1 MRNAFRAGLTALAL
15 VAVAGSA
22 QAQTKIAYV
31 NTAVVLENAPGREA
45 AAQVFNK
52 EADALRGQLQKM
64 ADSLQ
69 KLVTA
74 YTKAEPTMTAA
85 KKDAEQKKLQD
96 LQLEFQAKEVELNN
110 QAGKRRDELWAPIR
124 EQVRKVLEDI
134 RAEDGYAVIFEN
146 SPDNSVIV
154 AADKNLD
161 ITDRVVARLK
171 TLAAT
176 GKAPTTPAAGGPAGV
191 TKRPP
196 AQ

>member
-1 MRNAFRAGLTALAL
+1 MRHAFRAGLTALAL
-15 VAVAGSA
+15 VTIAGSA

-31 NTAVVLENAPGREA
+31 NTAVVLENAPGRDA
-45 AAQVFNK
+45 AAQMFNK

-171 TLAAT
+171 TLAASGRT
-176 GKAPTTPAAGGPAGV
+176 PVTPAAGGPAGV

-196 AQ
+196 TR